1 VSIRLQLLLLALTM
15 LVLPWA
21 GCQYAREVQT
31 VLRASQEQA
40 LLASCGT
47 IANALSAQPQR
58 MFHSS
63 AASGRFDA
71 QSGDIYAFP
80 LRATPLLDGY
90 REDWDVPLAPAAML
104 PAAGGMHA
112 RLQAGV
118 TDRYLF
124 LYVEADDTSVNPQA
138 ADGTVAGADRIEFAL
153 QEPEGSVQDYVF
165 ATPAPGP
172 VAAQATVRA
181 EDGSVSLTPE
191 SRIQGFWL
199 ERAGG
204 YSLEFRVPLTMVGA
218 RLWIEAIDGAVP
230 ARRAGTLARA
240 QRQSGGSLFVSSGTL
255 LDWLTPFIRNGTRAT
270 VVDANALKLASAGSA
285 EADSVPGEEPA
296 NVAWYRRFQAMDVS
310 HLAQWQSLPDRI
322 RGTFVQ
328 ASLEGRPQAQWF
340 RAGRRDEILLAA
352 AAPVVVNGATVGA
365 VVLEQAG
372 DQLLGLRDRALS
384 RLFNLTL
391 LATGIAMA
399 FVMGFATWLSVRIRR
414 LQAAADGALRADG
427 RIDTQMPES
436 SSGDEIGALSRSFSR
451 MLTRLAEHTQYLRTL
466 GGKLSHE
473 LRTPLT
479 IVRSSLDNLE
489 AEGVS
494 DAQRVYLQ
502 RARGGSERLQSILTA
517 LGAAARVEESIR
529 QAERVNFDL
538 RAVLESALAGYRD
551 AFPRAQIESALPDG
565 PAHWRG
571 APELIVQM
579 LDKLI
584 DNAVDFTP
592 AGGRISVALRRDAAR
607 YVIEVGNDGPRI
619 PEHMLPRLF
628 ESLFELREAQDE
640 RPHFGLG
647 LYIVRLIAEFH
658 DGRASVANREDGG
671 GVRFSIELP
680 MI

>member
-1 VSIRLQLLLLALTM
+1 MSIRLQLLLLALTT

-181 EDGSVSLTPE
+181 EDGNVSLTPE

-204 YSLEFRVPLTMVGA
+204 YSLEFRVPLAMVGA

-230 ARRAGTLARA
+230 AKRAGTLARA
-240 QRQSGGSLFVSSGTL
+240 QRQSGGSLFFSSGTL
-255 LDWLTPFIRNGTRAT
+255 LDWLTPFIRDGTRAT
-270 VVDANALKLASAGSA
+270 IVDANALKLATAGSA
-285 EADSVPGEEPA
+285 EANAEPGEVPA

-340 RAGRRDEILLAA
+340 RAGRREEILLAA

-399 FVMGFATWLSVRIRR
+399 FVLGFATWLSMRIRR

-427 RIDTQMPES
+427 RIDTQMPEG

-538 RAVLESALAGYRD
+538 RAVLESALAGYCD
-551 AFPRAQIESALPDG
+551 AFPQAHIDSKLPEG
-565 PAHWRG
+565 AAHWRG

-592 AGGRISVALRRDAAR
+592 AGGRISVTLRRDAAR
-607 YVIEVGNDGPRI
+607 YVVEVGNDGPRI
-619 PEHMLPRLF
+619 PEDMLPRLF
-628 ESLFELREAQDE
+628 ESLFELREAPDE

-671 GVRFSIELP
+671 GVRFWIELP